1 MSNVV
6 PRLRQQLT
14 DSHRVVSRYHGG
26 DVARIH
32 DELEQLFGEHTPQ
45 VMLYGAYNAGKSTL
59 VNALLG
65 SEKAPV
71 QDVPTTFQVDRY
83 SWNGLCLL
91 DTPGINAPVEHEQ
104 ATAEQVKKCGL
115 MLFVIREGDQDV
127 KGIYQR
133 LFSMVQRGKQV
144 FIVLNCESSQ
154 PELMAQVLARVN
166 GVMAEI
172 GPGYGVDDA
181 TISAIPVC
189 SVNLAS
195 ALNGRLKDSQKLLD
209 YCGYT
214 TLAERLAQ
222 WLVSYNHETQ
232 QMATLCSAVNE
243 LWFQPAWEA
252 LGQRL
257 GKQQDSAL
265 ARIQQNR
272 TMLERDKRLLEHTAF
287 TFIQQQVNG
296 KKGEVMGIVEAG
308 GHSATMQGQ
317 LQTLFAGVGAQIESW
332 LGRELESTVGDI
344 TTVINPTIVDVSS
357 GTENNPVA
365 DMAWQLARKGICDGK
380 NLTHALKLGR
390 KLKIPLLKGRWEKTL
405 ASWGG
410 KAAGVFQVA
419 LVAYDVYSAGKREDE
434 ANRVERERAISLGQC
449 VEATCADAQQA
460 LYATAQQ
467 HIALVFNQHIA
478 ELDCEANRL
487 LSQQGE
493 LEKDRDC
500 LAKAMGE
507 LA

>member
-1 MSNVV
+1 MSNIV

-14 DSHRVVSRYHGG
+14 DSHQVVSRYHEG
-26 DVARIH
+26 DVARIQS
-32 DELEQLFGEHTPQ
+32 ELEQLFGERTPQ

-71 QDVPTTFQVDRY
+71 QDVPTTFKVDRY
-83 SWNGLCLL
+83 LWNGLCLL

-104 ATAEQVKKCGL
+104 ATAEQVQKCGL

-133 LFSMVQRGKQV
+133 LFGMVQRGKQV

-166 GVMAEI
+166 GVMAEM

-189 SVNLAS
+189 PVNLAS
-195 ALNGRLKDSQKLLD
+195 ALNGRLKDSQTLLD
-209 YCGYT
+209 CCGYT
-214 TLAERLAQ
+214 ALAERLAQ

-243 LWFQPAWEA
+243 LWFQPAWVA
-252 LGQRL
+252 LSQRL

-296 KKGEVMGIVEAG
+296 RKGEIMGVIQAG
-308 GHSATMQGQ
+308 GHQDQ
-317 LQTLFAGVGAQIESW
+317 LKTLFAGVGAQIEGW
-332 LGRELESTVGDI
+332 LGRELESTVGNI
-344 TTVINPTIVDVSS
+344 TTVISPVIANVPSD
-357 GTENNPVA
+357 TENNPVA
-365 DMAWQLARKGICDGK
+365 DMAWQLARKGICDEK
-380 NLTHALKLGR
+380 NLTRALKLGR
-390 KLKIPLLKGRWEKTL
+390 NLKIPLLKGRWDKTL

-434 ANRVERERAISLGQC
+434 ANRAERERAISLGQC
-449 VEATCADAQQA
+449 VEATCTDAQQA

-478 ELDCEANRL
+478 ELDREANML

-493 LEKDRDC
+493 LEKDRDY
-500 LAKAMGE
+500 LAKAMGK

>member
-1 MSNVV
+1 MSNIV

-14 DSHRVVSRYHGG
+14 DSHQVVSRYHEG
-26 DVARIH
+26 DVARIQS
-32 DELEQLFGEHTPQ
+32 ELEQLFGERTPQ

-71 QDVPTTFQVDRY
+71 QDVPTTFKVDRY
-83 SWNGLCLL
+83 LWNGLCLL

-104 ATAEQVKKCGL
+104 ATAEQVQKCGL

-133 LFSMVQRGKQV
+133 LFGMVQRGKQV

-166 GVMAEI
+166 GVMAEM

-189 SVNLAS
+189 PVNLAS
-195 ALNGRLKDSQKLLD
+195 ALNGRLKDSQTLLD
-209 YCGYT
+209 CCGYT
-214 TLAERLAQ
+214 ALAERLAQ

-252 LGQRL
+252 LSQRL
-257 GKQQDSAL
+257 GKRQDSAL
-265 ARIQQNR
+265 AQIQQNR

-287 TFIQQQVNG
+287 TFIQKQVNG
-296 KKGEVMGIVEAG
+296 RKGEVMGVIQAG
-308 GHSATMQGQ
+308 GHQDQ
-317 LQTLFAGVGAQIESW
+317 LQTLFAGVGAQIEGW
-332 LGRELESTVGDI
+332 LGRELESTVGNI
-344 TTVINPTIVDVSS
+344 TPVISPVIANVPSD
-357 GTENNPVA
+357 TENNPVA
-365 DMAWQLARKGICDGK
+365 DMAWQLARKGICDEK

-390 KLKIPLLKGRWEKTL
+390 NLKIPLLKGRWDKTL

-434 ANRVERERAISLGQC
+434 ANRAERERAISLGQC
-449 VEATCADAQQA
+449 VEATCTDAQQA

-467 HIALVFNQHIA
+467 HIALVFNQQFP
-478 ELDCEANRL
+478 LN
-487 LSQQGE
+487 
-493 LEKDRDC
+493 
-500 LAKAMGE
+500 
-507 LA
+507 